1 MTNVDDIDLDL
12 EGDNDPNESNGMKA
26 LRAALK
32 KAQKE
37 AAENASAL
45 ATERAKT
52 RTTDLAKFLE
62 KFEAPAKVAKFAAR
76 DIEGDIT
83 EDTVK
88 AWLEAEGDAFGW
100 EPPTAE
106 SEEEA
111 ANQTAARRVA
121 TVTRLA
127 PEAPS
132 STVTVD
138 SLKGMSFADMEA
150 QGLVQKFR

>member
-1 MTNVDDIDLDL
+1 MATNVDDIDFD
-12 EGDNDPNESNGMKA
+12 DNDDNANESNGMKT
-26 LRAALK
+26 LRAQLK
-32 KAQKE
+32 KQAADLKAAQD
-37 AAENASAL
+37 AL
-45 ATERAKT
+45 AAATTKARAA
-52 RTTDLAKFLE
+52 DLKEFLD
-62 KFEAPAKVAKFAAR
+62 KFEAPAKVAKYAAR

>member
-26 LRAALK
+26 LRDALK
-32 KAQKE
+32 KAKKE
-37 AAENASAL
+37 ASDNAAAL

-100 EPPTAE
+100 EPRDWMP
-106 SEEEA
+106 S
-111 ANQTAARRVA
+111 RPR
-121 TVTRLA
+121 TRPPHGVSRL
-127 PEAPS
+127 
-132 STVTVD
+132 
-138 SLKGMSFADMEA
+138 
-150 QGLVQKFR
+150 